1 MDLGFVIQGWM
12 PECHKHAKFNR
23 NTLCVWE
30 CFYSQPHLGSDN
42 APQWV
47 RTKHNSRDSSVK
59 GKEAHTSMA
68 PVYSKSKIDAALTVR
83 LANINQIQEYLLQL
97 EQLHKFVDM
106 FSERDYI

>member
-1 MDLGFVIQGWM
+1 
-12 PECHKHAKFNR
+12 
-23 NTLCVWE
+23 
-30 CFYSQPHLGSDN
+30 
-42 APQWV
+42 
-47 RTKHNSRDSSVK
+47 
-59 GKEAHTSMA
+59 MA